1 MEIVK
6 DEQPEVTEV
15 PTFDPNKKYTWEID
29 SEFTLSGNDFGIL
42 LNSLRAILST
52 EEAQRVLL
60 ADKASQVM
68 EATLAKAVESGAVV
82 EAPEN
87 K

>member
-1 MEIVK
+1 MEIVQ
-6 DEQPEVTEV
+6 DEQKVQEV
-15 PTFDPNKKYTWEID
+15 PTFDPNKKYTWAID

-60 ADKASQVM
+60 ADKASQIM
-68 EATLAKAVESGAVV
+68 EATLAKAVQNGAVV
-82 EAPEN
+82 EVPEQ
-87 K
+87 

>member
-1 MEIVK
+1 MKIVQ
-6 DEQPEVTEV
+6 DEQKVQEV
-15 PTFDPNKKYTWEID
+15 PTFDPNKKYTWAID

-60 ADKASQVM
+60 ADKASQILEV
-68 EATLAKAVESGAVV
+68 TLAKAVQNGAVV
-82 EAPEN
+82 EVPEQLQ
-87 K
+87 

>member
-6 DEQPEVTEV
+6 DEQPEVQQV
-15 PTFDPNKKYTWEID
+15 PTFDPNKKYTWAID
-29 SEFTLSGNDFGIL
+29 SEFVLSGNDFGIL

-52 EEAQRVLL
+52 EEAQRILL
-60 ADKASQVM
+60 ADKASQIM
-68 EATLAKAVESGAVV
+68 EATLAKAVENGSVV
-82 EAPEN
+82 EVPE

>member
-1 MEIVK
+1 MQIVK

-15 PTFDPNKKYTWEID
+15 PTFDPNKKYTWGIN
-29 SEFTLSGNDFGIL
+29 SQFTLSGNDFGIL

-68 EATLAKAVESGAVV
+68 KATLAKAVENGDVV
-82 EAPEN
+82 EVPEQ

>member
-6 DEQPEVTEV
+6 DEPEVQEK
-15 PTFDPNKKYTWEID
+15 PTFDPSKKYTWAID

-52 EEAQRVLL
+52 EEAQRILL
-60 ADKASQVM
+60 ADKASQIM
-68 EATLAKAVESGAVV
+68 EATLAEAVENGSVV
-82 EAPEN
+82 EVPEQ
-87 K
+87 

>member
-6 DEQPEVTEV
+6 DEQPEVQQV
-15 PTFDPNKKYTWEID
+15 PTFDPNKKYTWAID
-29 SEFTLSGNDFGIL
+29 SEFVLSGNDFGIL

-52 EEAQRVLL
+52 EEAQRILL
-60 ADKASQVM
+60 ADKASQIM
-68 EATLAKAVESGAVV
+68 EATLAEAVENGSVV
-82 EAPEN
+82 EVPE